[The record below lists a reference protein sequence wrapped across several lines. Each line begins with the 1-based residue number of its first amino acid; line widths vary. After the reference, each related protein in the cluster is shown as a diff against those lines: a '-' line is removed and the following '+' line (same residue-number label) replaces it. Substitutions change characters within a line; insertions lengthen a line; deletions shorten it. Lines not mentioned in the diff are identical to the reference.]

1 MLEEIQRLKS
11 MGFGKKAVARMLAV
25 SRNTIKK
32 YWEAETVVVGEAG
45 PEAASV
51 VFYQAPW
58 SDRIVWDDVR
68 KAVDR
73 GQALAH
79 YWELYQEGVSR
90 EDPLLKVPYVSF
102 WREYKRRCP
111 TIPLEFGRVHPPGAC
126 CEADYKGSRPGFGY
140 TDPVTGV
147 FVVCELFGAVLGFS
161 QYLSVDVTLT
171 QRKADFLRSI
181 DGAYRDYGGVPKISV
196 TDNLKSAVEKATRYD
211 PDLNPDYSK
220 FCAHYGT
227 VAIPARPRK
236 PKDKNLIEG
245 ALKLFW
251 RWFSHA
257 LPGKRFTSLEE
268 LRVFTRGWADRF
280 NGRVQR
286 RYGQSRKQ
294 RLEEERGLLGPV
306 PADPYEICEWKKA
319 KPHPDC
325 HIQVKKNYYSVPF
338 QYRGKSLDVRI
349 TARAVEVFHNQS
361 RIVTHTLLPENQQG
375 KYSSHPGHLPPAHAA
390 LLETLPRT
398 LQEQARNVGPQT
410 GALVEKLFALG
421 NHPLRYLRRVQ
432 GLMGLLRQASSDEV
446 EGAIQTCRILGED
459 LPRAATLL
467 SVIAGSRASP
477 SENQAKAINRQP
489 NRYLRSATEKTSSLP
504 ETQETA

>member
-1 MLEEIQRLKS
+1 MLEEIQRLNS
-11 MGFGKKAVARMLAV
+11 MGFGKKAVARTLAV

-32 YWEAETVVVGEAG
+32 YWDEEKVAKAGDDG
-45 PEAASV
+45 PEASSV
-51 VFYQAPW
+51 LSYQAPW
-58 SDRIVWDDVR
+58 SERIVWDDVR

-79 YWELYQEGVSR
+79 YWELYQEGLSR
-90 EDPLLKVPYVSF
+90 EDLLRKVPYVSF

-111 TIPLEFGRVHPPGAC
+111 TIPLEFGRTHPPGAC
-126 CEADYKGSRPGFGY
+126 CEVDYKGSRPGFGY
-140 TDPVTGV
+140 TDPVTRS

-196 TDNLKSAVEKATRYD
+196 TDNLKSAVEKATRHD

-220 FCAHYGT
+220 FCTHYGT

-245 ALKLFW
+245 SLKLFW

-257 LPGKRFTSLEE
+257 LAGKRFTSLEE
-268 LRVFTRGWADRF
+268 LRVFTREWADRF

-306 PADPYEICEWKKA
+306 PADPYEICDWKKA

-361 RIVTHTLLPENQQG
+361 RIVTHALLPENQQG
-375 KYSSHPGHLPPAHAA
+375 KY
-390 LLETLPRT
+390 
-398 LQEQARNVGPQT
+398 
-410 GALVEKLFALG
+410 
-421 NHPLRYLRRVQ
+421 
-432 GLMGLLRQASSDEV
+432 
-446 EGAIQTCRILGED
+446 
-459 LPRAATLL
+459 
-467 SVIAGSRASP
+467 
-477 SENQAKAINRQP
+477 
-489 NRYLRSATEKTSSLP
+489 
-504 ETQETA
+504 